1 MAKQTVN
8 LGSSANDGTGDPL
21 RTAFTKI
28 NENFDELYGASAF
41 GQQVTISGNQI
52 TANESNADLVLSGSG
67 TGGVVASAIRIT
79 GTSLVSDDSTQ
90 IQINENLDVGGN
102 ITASG
107 NITATGNIFANGN
120 INLGNA
126 ASDQT
131 KVVGVFEADN
141 IQIDGT
147 TITTNTT
154 NGSLQII
161 GNGSGAVDI
170 ETLQIQNSTISPV
183 TTNGDLTL
191 SPNGTGNVVV
201 GALTLNGTAI
211 SAADSSLIQLNEA
224 VNVSGA
230 LAANTSLSI
239 AGDGATVTG
248 IKDEDNMASDSAV
261 KLATQQSIKAYAD
274 TKATLTGSTNNQV
287 TTVTGANAVQGES
300 NLTFDGSTLAVTGAA
315 TVSTTL
321 NVSGAST
328 LAGGATVNGGNL
340 TVAGSV
346 ITNQITTNGSD
357 ADFTI
362 STQGTGD
369 LILGPITVQVTDTGT
384 QIVSNDSSA
393 ISFGEAVDVNA
404 ALSATSATIG
414 ALTVTGQA
422 EFEALRLRDN
432 TIEGTRSNEDITINP
447 AGTGKVAISRN
458 LDVGTEIETPKIT
471 RTGDFNID
479 VSGSIILDAD
489 SGTVFVRDG
498 SAGNYGQFIR
508 NGSNDLTIASGATQ
522 ALIFSG
528 ANAAF
533 QGDLS
538 VSGSTTLNGATSVSG
553 DLTATGVIT
562 NTITSNGSNAQLSI
576 QPSGTGDVLI
586 SALRVNGTTL
596 DSSDSTKITIA
607 ENLDVT
613 GDVVLQGNLTVNATD
628 SVLTAREITA
638 PVVNGNIGRFDRID
652 NQTTNGDILV
662 NTQGTGK
669 VDFQT
674 GFQSTVGAA
683 GTASALPGQPEGY
696 LIIKVDGVSR
706 VLPFYKQS

>member
-328 LAGGATVNGGNL
+328 LAGGATVNGLL
-340 TVAGSV
+340 TAGSV
-346 ITNQITTNGSD
+346 TTNQITTNGSD

-362 STQGTGD
+362 STQGTGN

-471 RTGDFNID
+471 RTGDFNLD

>member
-1 MAKQTVN
+1 M
-8 LGSSANDGTGDPL
+8 
-21 RTAFTKI
+21 
-28 NENFDELYGASAF
+28 
-41 GQQVTISGNQI
+41 
-52 TANESNADLVLSGSG
+52 
-67 TGGVVASAIRIT
+67 
-79 GTSLVSDDSTQ
+79 
-90 IQINENLDVGGN
+90 
-102 ITASG
+102 
-107 NITATGNIFANGN
+107 
-120 INLGNA
+120 
-126 ASDQT
+126 
-131 KVVGVFEADN
+131 
-141 IQIDGT
+141 
-147 TITTNTT
+147 
-154 NGSLQII
+154 
-161 GNGSGAVDI
+161 
-170 ETLQIQNSTISPV
+170 
-183 TTNGDLTL
+183 
-191 SPNGTGNVVV
+191 
-201 GALTLNGTAI
+201 
-211 SAADSSLIQLNEA
+211 
-224 VNVSGA
+224 
-230 LAANTSLSI
+230 
-239 AGDGATVTG
+239 
-248 IKDEDNMASDSAV
+248 
-261 KLATQQSIKAYAD
+261 
-274 TKATLTGSTNNQV
+274 
-287 TTVTGANAVQGES
+287 TGANAVQGES

-328 LAGGATVNGGNL
+328 LAGGATVNGLL
-340 TVAGSV
+340 TAGSV
-346 ITNQITTNGSD
+346 TTNQITTNGSD

-362 STQGTGD
+362 STQGTGN

-471 RTGDFNID
+471 RTGDFNLD

-522 ALIFSG
+522 ALIFTG

-683 GTASALPGQPEGY
+683 ATASALPGQPEGY

>member
-328 LAGGATVNGGNL
+328 LAGGATVNGLL
-340 TVAGSV
+340 TAGSV
-346 ITNQITTNGSD
+346 TTNQITTNGSD

-362 STQGTGD
+362 STQGTGN

-479 VSGSIILDAD
+479 ASGDIILDAD
-489 SGTVFVRDG
+489 GGDIFLRDG
-498 SAGNYGQFIR
+498 AAGNFGVFIR
-508 NGSNDLTIASGATQ
+508 SGSNDLTIQSGSSQ
-522 ALIFSG
+522 SIIFSG
-528 ANAAF
+528 ANSAL
-533 QGDLS
+533 QGALS

-674 GFQSTVGAA
+674 GKQSTVGTA

>member
-328 LAGGATVNGGNL
+328 LAGGATVNGLL
-340 TVAGSV
+340 TAGSV
-346 ITNQITTNGSD
+346 TTNQITTNGSD

-362 STQGTGD
+362 STQGTGN

-674 GFQSTVGAA
+674 GTQSTVGAA

>member
-328 LAGGATVNGGNL
+328 LAGGATVNGLL
-340 TVAGSV
+340 TAGSV
-346 ITNQITTNGSD
+346 TTNQITTNGSD

-362 STQGTGD
+362 STQGTGN

-422 EFEALRLRDN
+422 EFEAVRLRDN
-432 TIEGTRSNEDITINP
+432 AIEGTRSNEDIIINP

-522 ALIFSG
+522 ALIFTG

>member
-28 NENFDELYGASAF
+28 NENFAELYGASAF

-328 LAGGATVNGGNL
+328 LAGGATVNGLL
-340 TVAGSV
+340 TAGSV
-346 ITNQITTNGSD
+346 TTNQITTNGSD

-362 STQGTGD
+362 STQGTGN

-479 VSGSIILDAD
+479 ASGDIILDAD
-489 SGTVFVRDG
+489 GGDIFLRDG
-498 SAGNYGQFIR
+498 AAGNFGVFIR
-508 NGSNDLTIASGATQ
+508 SGSNDLTIQSGSSQ
-522 ALIFSG
+522 SIIFSG
-528 ANAAF
+528 ANSAL

-674 GFQSTVGAA
+674 GTQSTVGAA